1 MILPENGNPKGKQET
16 GKINRGHFWD
26 INSSNG
32 NSLKKYE
39 NSLDGGNKYHN
50 TLWTGQRS
58 GKRKFPF
65 VIPPEYISEGRRLGL
80 IRYC

>member
-26 INSSNG
+26 LNSSNG

-58 GKRKFPF
+58 GKFLGYKFF
-65 VIPPEYISEGRRLGL
+65 EREQFKKVVKQSMRIL
-80 IRYC
+80 